1 MIKWDLL
8 LEHKGNGSTYTNP
21 INVIHNIN
29 KIKIENCM
37 IILIDSRKA
46 FDKIQQPFMIRKIT
60 LNKLDTDGIYLNIVK
75 AVYYK
80 STAKI
85 MLSVENLKAFPL

>member
-1 MIKWDLL
+1 
-8 LEHKGNGSTYTNP
+8 
-21 INVIHNIN
+21 
-29 KIKIENCM
+29 M
-37 IILIDSRKA
+37 IILIDSEKA

-85 MLSVENLKAFPL
+85 MLSVETWKLFLFD

>member
-1 MIKWDLL
+1 MYDDLNRFR
-8 LEHKGNGSTYTNP
+8 KGLWQNSTTF
-21 INVIHNIN
+21 HDKE
-29 KIKIENCM
+29 KI
-37 IILIDSRKA
+37 
-46 FDKIQQPFMIRKIT
+46 

-85 MLSVENLKAFPL
+85 MLNVETLKVFPLWLDTRQRYTLLPI